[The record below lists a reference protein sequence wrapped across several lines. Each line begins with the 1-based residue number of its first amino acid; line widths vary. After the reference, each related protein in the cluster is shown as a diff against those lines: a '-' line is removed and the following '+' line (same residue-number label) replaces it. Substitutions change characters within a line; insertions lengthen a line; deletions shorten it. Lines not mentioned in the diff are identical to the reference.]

1 MQGCIKFG
9 VNDCKRTEKGTER
22 IGRVSRAIY
31 SIFNG
36 FDDGSF
42 RLLYTQQ
49 LFPLSIDSEFFFP
62 RSTLMINILVSS
74 QWFLYQFFFFVR
86 RNFLFR
92 IAKGNN
98 NGKIHEIAPFGGTN
112 IFNILCIRLRFATFV
127 QCTIKSYVSSIARM
141 ITVIWPIVGK
151 LTFCSGSFKNHF
163 KRKFI
168 IIVYVENWLSLILK
182 LAIELRY
189 SITINRSTLRNN
201 EYCIRKWYW
210 KTAIEKPLKRQREK
224 NASVLD
230 IKW

>member
-1 MQGCIKFG
+1 
-9 VNDCKRTEKGTER
+9 
-22 IGRVSRAIY
+22 
-31 SIFNG
+31 
-36 FDDGSF
+36 
-42 RLLYTQQ
+42 
-49 LFPLSIDSEFFFP
+49 
-62 RSTLMINILVSS
+62 MINILVSS
-74 QWFLYQFFFFVR
+74 QWFLYQFFFFVW

-112 IFNILCIRLRFATFV
+112 IFNILCIRLRFAMFV

-151 LTFCSGSFKNHF
+151 LTFCSGSFKKHF

-168 IIVYVENWLSLILK
+168 IIVYVENWLVLILK

-201 EYCIRKWYW
+201 EYCIRK
-210 KTAIEKPLKRQREK
+210 R
-224 NASVLD
+224 
-230 IKW
+230 